1 MSLDTLLTQPANKET
16 GEALLRWVEDL
27 RGRVLAGEMMIGI
40 LSEREVARAPQA
52 LERAIGCG
60 ADEAWIALA
69 DWYASPP
76 YGEPDLVAAPAT
88 LRRAIAMNV
97 NGARLRLAEMQWYYR
112 RAEASPTEQ
121 TEAYTTAQ
129 SLAEADPGNAA
140 ALYLQGLLLHQGFG
154 VVADPAGAA
163 QLQCKAAALAHA
175 PAMFEAYIHYETGSG
190 VARDSVRA
198 FRYLQDAADAG
209 HPRALYN
216 LGACYATGR
225 GVSKDFAVAADW
237 YRKAAKAGNPRA
249 MATLGAMY
257 AAGQGVEQNLERA
270 AQLFDEAE
278 YMGLDVSHLR
288 EGVGL

>member
-112 RAEASPTEQ
+112 RAEASPNTNRRPARGIAQ
-121 TEAYTTAQ
+121 PRNPAYRDTTRRTGARRRP
-129 SLAEADPGNAA
+129 ETAA
-140 ALYLQGLLLHQGFG
+140 WHRGIGWAFYFSGL
-154 VVADPAGAA
+154 
-163 QLQCKAAALAHA
+163 
-175 PAMFEAYIHYETGSG
+175 
-190 VARDSVRA
+190 
-198 FRYLQDAADAG
+198 
-209 HPRALYN
+209 
-216 LGACYATGR
+216 GR
-225 GVSKDFAVAADW
+225 GMSA
-237 YRKAAKAGNPRA
+237 
-249 MATLGAMY
+249 
-257 AAGQGVEQNLERA
+257 
-270 AQLFDEAE
+270 
-278 YMGLDVSHLR
+278 
-288 EGVGL
+288 